1 MATHSSILAWKI
13 PWTKEPGWQSSVG
26 LQRVRRDCGT
36 NLCFFFF
43 FNPRRASLVALTVKR
58 SACSAGDPGSIPGL
72 QRSPG
77 EGDGNPLQFSCLENP
92 MDGGAW
98 WATVHGVV
106 KSRTRLSAFTLIPGA
121 APGWGPG
128 QGSADPWWSLLPR
141 AASGLGPVF
150 PQRHP
155 ALPGCHPHTSLGALP
170 LSWPPLCMALSQPR
184 GELDSSFQ
192 APDGPGQ
199 RVLRAYCVL
208 QVH

>member
-1 MATHSSILAWKI
+1 
-13 PWTKEPGWQSSVG
+13 
-26 LQRVRRDCGT
+26 
-36 NLCFFFF
+36 
-43 FNPRRASLVALTVKR
+43 
-58 SACSAGDPGSIPGL
+58 
-72 QRSPG
+72 
-77 EGDGNPLQFSCLENP
+77 

-184 GELDSSFQ
+184 DELDSNFQ

>member
-1 MATHSSILAWKI
+1 MGFPSGSAG
-13 PWTKEPGWQSSVG
+13 KE
-26 LQRVRRDCGT
+26 
-36 NLCFFFF
+36 
-43 FNPRRASLVALTVKR
+43 

-72 QRSPG
+72 ERSPG

-92 MDGGAW
+92 MDGAAW

-106 KSRTRLSAFTLIPGA
+106 KSRTRLSAFTSIPGA

-150 PQRHP
+150 PQRRP
-155 ALPGCHPHTSLGALP
+155 ALPGCHPHTSLGPLP

-184 GELDSSFQ
+184 GEPDPSFQ

-208 QVH
+208 QVHRVPQPTEFHLRSHSSFSRGPGS